1 MQIAAILCLTANAT
15 RKITKYNLKGCRLS
29 LLQIHFFELKKVKDG
44 INKSNRKNL
53 WLQFIK
59 STKKE
64 EFEMLRTAEMS
75 ELNKAINDLYDM
87 NNNERLKE
95 LARMR
100 EKAMHDRASAL
111 EEAMQTG
118 RAEGIAKGRANERAE
133 MLDKM
138 KAFGLSDDDI
148 KKIFNIKPRK

>member
-1 MQIAAILCLTANAT
+1 
-15 RKITKYNLKGCRLS
+15 
-29 LLQIHFFELKKVKDG
+29 
-44 INKSNRKNL
+44 
-53 WLQFIK
+53 
-59 STKKE
+59 
-64 EFEMLRTAEMS
+64 MLRTAEMS
-75 ELNKAINDLYDM
+75 ELNKAINNLYDM

-118 RAEGIAKGRANERAE
+118 EEKGIAKGRAEGIAD
-133 MLDKM
+133 LLAKM

-148 KKIFNIKPRK
+148 KRILT